1 MDGTPFGRYRLVE
14 LLGRG
19 GMGVV
24 WRAYDTFTDRV
35 VAIKVLPAHLSDDE
49 EFQQRFRREAHAAAR
64 LNNPHI
70 IPIHNY
76 GEIDG
81 SLYVDMRLI
90 EGRDLH
96 AVLGDGPMATTR
108 AVRIIEQVAKALNAA
123 HRIGLVHRDVK
134 PSNILVDEDD
144 FAYLIDFGIARETGQ
159 KKLTR
164 TGYPIGTWAYMSP
177 ERMRDGPVDA
187 RADIYALACV
197 LYECLTGRQPFPGDS
212 FESQALAHLTD
223 PPPQPSITQP
233 NVPPKVDEVI
243 ATGMAKYPDQRYD
256 TTLAL
261 ADAARDAITVPI
273 PGPESAPTRIRA
285 YPTPSP
291 TPAPAAN
298 QYRQPPSWNPQ
309 GATWHHDEASAR
321 PAADFE
327 PNALPSGPISKP
339 QSGRRTGLIAAIVT
353 TVVAVVG
360 GVIFFASYLVL
371 HSQHASGTST
381 PQSAN
386 PTYANPTSGT
396 TQLPPLPPNALNGL
410 LLSVDNI
417 SSAMDST
424 AMSPAGTMTTMPDFS
439 SRVPDRPCLAL
450 AYAVQ
455 AEVYAGSG
463 SSAMRAEVDEK
474 PQQNAVTQAVVLFA
488 SPQDADSFFT
498 ASIKSWMACSARQF
512 TISMNGNSQ
521 VHTVGP
527 VATTNGTLSATVT
540 PAGAL
545 GFCERALT
553 VASNVAIDVAT
564 CAGPPGAAVNIAHQ
578 IAAKVSKAQ

>member
-1 MDGTPFGRYRLVE
+1 VDGTPFGRYRLIE

-19 GMGVV
+19 GMGEV

-64 LNNPHI
+64 LNDPHV

-81 SLYVDMRLI
+81 RLYVDMRLI

-159 KKLTR
+159 QKLTK
-164 TGYPIGTWAYMSP
+164 TGFPIGTWAYMSP

-197 LYECLTGRQPFPGDS
+197 LYECLTGRHPFPGDT

-223 PPPQPSITQP
+223 PPPRPSITQP

-243 ATGMAKYPDQRYD
+243 ATGMAKYPDQRYA
-256 TTLAL
+256 TTIAL
-261 ADAARDAITVPI
+261 ADAARDAITVPT
-273 PGPESAPTRIRA
+273 PRPESAPTRIRA
-285 YPTPSP
+285 HPTPN
-291 TPAPAAN
+291 PAPAPDFN
-298 QYRQPPSWNPQ
+298 NYRQPQTPPNWNP
-309 GATWHHDEASAR
+309 GGITPRHDGTFTR
-321 PAADFE
+321 PATHYE
-327 PNALPSGPISKP
+327 PNALPYGPTSAP
-339 QSGRRTGLIAAIVT
+339 QSRRRTGLIAAIVT
-353 TVVAVVG
+353 TVVVLVG
-360 GVIFFASYLVL
+360 GVCIAGYLIL
-371 HSQHASGTST
+371 NSQPAPRTST
-381 PQSAN
+381 PVSAN
-386 PTYANPTSGT
+386 PSTGMP
-396 TQLPPLPPNALNGL
+396 QLPPLPPNALNGL
-410 LLSVDNI
+410 LLSVDQI
-417 SSAMDST
+417 SSAMDSSGMT
-424 AMSPAGTMTTMPDFS
+424 PAGTMTTMPDFS
-439 SRVPDRPCLAL
+439 SRVADRPCLAL

-455 AEVYAGSG
+455 AEVYDGTG
-463 SSAMRAEVDEK
+463 SSAMRAEVDQR
-474 PQQNAVTQAVVLFA
+474 PQQNAVTQAVVLFP
-488 SPQDADSFFT
+488 SPQAASSFFA
-498 ASIKSWMACSARQF
+498 ASAKSWTSCSDRQF

-527 VATTNGTLSATVT
+527 VTNTSGTLSATVT
-540 PAGAL
+540 PSGAL

-564 CAGPPGAAVNIAHQ
+564 CAGPPGAAVSIAHQ
-578 IAAKVSKAQ
+578 IAAKVPKAQ